1 MFIVLNRQKAKDCG
15 ELSLWGDWAKNTNQP
30 HKFRLCHPPDYN
42 EIFYIAFHKR
52 SLHSTEETSGY
63 FPKRIFDL
71 VKEDYKIE
79 DFL

>member
-30 HKFRLCHPPDYN
+30 HKFRLCHPPDPN
-42 EIFYIAFHKR
+42 GASYIAFYK
-52 SLHSTEETSGY
+52 HSTSSGETLGL
-63 FPKRIFDL
+63 FPKRVFDL
-71 VKEDYKIE
+71 VKEDCKIE